1 MPLSMSR
8 AALPT
13 LVQILGALDGLLDK
27 ASAFCEERKIDPA
40 ILAGYRLAPDMF
52 TLARQIQ
59 VATDQAKG
67 CVARLAGIES
77 PSFPDTETD
86 LVQLKARLAR
96 TLDFLHSVPADQVDG
111 SEERVIEFK
120 AGSRELSF
128 TGERYLLHWVLPNFM
143 FHAVTAYDILRHAGV
158 PLGKRDFLGTF

>member
-27 ASAFCEERKIDPA
+27 ASAFCEERKIDP
-40 ILAGYRLAPDMF
+40 
-52 TLARQIQ
+52 
-59 VATDQAKG
+59 AKG